1 MRIYLAETFV
11 VKDTQ
16 SLMNVKGVVPVMSSH
31 CAGVVPPVRG
41 KRTVTVDPQCHN

>member
-1 MRIYLAETFV
+1 MKVYLAETFV

-41 KRTVTVDPQCHN
+41 QHIVTVESQCHN

>member
-1 MRIYLAETFV
+1 MRGYLAETFV

-31 CAGVVPPVRG
+31 CAGVVPPVIERNITAVRSDI
-41 KRTVTVDPQCHN
+41 K